1 VRNALVLDL
10 ADCTEFRQSLQAR
23 PPRIVH
29 GTALLLA
36 ALVATALTWGA
47 LTRADLVVRG
57 SGRVRPVDSTYKV
70 VNPVRGETL
79 SVSAGGRVVEVNF
92 HEGDEVKRGDVLI
105 RFDTERLNNDIV
117 RQEQKLRLA
126 QEELAKTVLIE
137 DLMTRQFAAA
147 KAKAT
152 AEQEQ
157 ARESVRRAKER
168 QAAEAYEVRAELAN
182 AREDE
187 ARLSRLAATQAVA
200 KADLNQAVTKRQVLE
215 RRLEKAEV
223 PVEEGQLETARQ
235 ALALL
240 ERDHALR
247 REELALKNAA
257 KQAEVDAAKIELA
270 NLELQRQQSVVR
282 APVDGIVA
290 AGEVKVGDVL
300 EPGKA
305 LLEIAEQKG
314 FVFEALIPSDEIG
327 LLKEG
332 MTARLKLDAFDFQK
346 YGALEGTVRFISPD
360 SGVAQGPASGAPG
373 AGVDATRGGPQTPFY
388 VVKIAIDR
396 EEFGRG
402 DVTARIKLGMAGRVE
417 IVTEQESL
425 LSILVRKVRR
435 SISLG

>member
-1 VRNALVLDL
+1 MRNALILDL

-29 GTALLLA
+29 GTAFLLA
-36 ALVATALTWGA
+36 ALVATALMWAA

-57 SGRVRPVDSTYKV
+57 AGRVRPVDSTYKV

-79 SVSAGGRVVEVNF
+79 SASAGGRVVEVNF
-92 HEGDEVKRGDVLI
+92 HEGDAVKRGDVLI
-105 RFDTERLNNDIV
+105 RFDTERLNNDII
-117 RQEQKLRLA
+117 RQQQKLRLA
-126 QEELAKTVLIE
+126 EEELAKNAHIDVL
-137 DLMTRQFAAA
+137 LTRQSEAAQA
-147 KAKAT
+147 KAV

-157 ARESVRRAKER
+157 ARESVGRAKER
-168 QAAEAYEVRAELAN
+168 QAADALEIRAELAN

-215 RRLEKAEV
+215 KRLEKAEV
-223 PVEEGQLETARQ
+223 PVEEGQLVTARQ

-240 ERDHALR
+240 EREHALR
-247 REELALKNAA
+247 REELVLKNTA
-257 KQAEVDAAKIELA
+257 KQAEVEAARIELA
-270 NLELQRQQSVVR
+270 NLELQRQLSVVR

-290 AGEVKVGDVL
+290 SGEVKVGDIL
-300 EPGKA
+300 EPGKP
-305 LLEIAEQKG
+305 LLEIAEQRG
-314 FVFEALIPSDEIG
+314 FVFEALIPSEEIG
-327 LLKEG
+327 LLNEG

-346 YGALEGTVRFISPD
+346 YGALEGVVRFIAPD
-360 SGVAQGPASGAPG
+360 SGVAQGPSATAPG
-373 AGVDATRGGPQTPFY
+373 AGADGARGPQTPVY
-388 VVKIAIDR
+388 VVKIAIER

-402 DVTARIKLGMAGRVE
+402 ELTARIKLGMAGRVE